1 MAFALTDKK
10 SFEKIRDAG
19 KKAGVEVKE
28 LDVTRI
34 DSTDSFYVI
43 DYTHTYGI
51 GLAKKIRAE
60 NQSAKIIIFYP
71 KIRSYVKS
79 EVEKMGCTPVEA
91 SDFFSKLKDIMK
103 GKI

>member
-10 SFEKIRDAG
+10 SLKKIQENGR
-19 KKAGVEVKE
+19 KAGVEVKE

-34 DSTDSFYVI
+34 DSTDSLYII

-60 NQSAKIIIFYP
+60 NPAARIIIYYP
-71 KIRSYVKS
+71 GIRSYVKS
-79 EVEKMGCTPVEA
+79 EVEKMNCTPVEA

-103 GKI
+103 GKF